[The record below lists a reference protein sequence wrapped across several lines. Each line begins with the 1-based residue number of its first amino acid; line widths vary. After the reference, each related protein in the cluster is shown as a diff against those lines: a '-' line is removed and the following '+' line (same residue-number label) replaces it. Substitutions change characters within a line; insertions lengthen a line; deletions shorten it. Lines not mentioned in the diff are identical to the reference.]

1 MLGSAKRDIFNLG
14 DPLMTAALHF
24 FVAQLETKR
33 GLFDAAWHHIR
44 AGRSVLGGQENLWL
58 EGMAAIDASCV
69 CYLTSNFD
77 DALSEARAALEKAQ
91 SSGHALTRRASLA
104 NLGHLYL
111 ALGDYRS
118 AEQCLR
124 DSLKMSS
131 QGSASETAILDGLAQ
146 IRLVNHELGECHVLL
161 DSITSGPEKPGH
173 QGLYDWLWSSVT
185 RTHLL
190 LREQRGGEAWTA
202 AGRAL
207 SLISDESDRT
217 LSAQLRLLKAEAA
230 AMLGKLDEAA
240 ALIYRASSGHD
251 EPSVELLAE
260 IARATG
266 VAVARSGDPSAA
278 SVHFDRA
285 ARILATVGNLC
296 ARSLVLQSWTDAI
309 GRPLPAGPAQTAVAG
324 PDAGAGGP
332 GAVPGHAE
340 MTSAP
345 ELVPVAGSAA
355 VVEGAA
361 ALLDFA
367 GYPELLGYELL
378 ALMRETGCA
387 AETVL
392 VAGAP
397 ARREVLA
404 HSGCEPER
412 AAALAAA
419 RRAPFR
425 LALGT
430 WHSRSIDLVA
440 TPATSVA
447 SRATLIAIEKIVRSA
462 LWMHKARRD
471 ERERAALWPID
482 AAGEDGQGVFAGEG
496 MSAVLADARRIA
508 PTNIPVLVT
517 GETGTGKEVVARL
530 IHRASTRADKPFV
543 PVNCVA
549 VPRDILD
556 SQLFGYRRGAFTGAT
571 ADSPGII
578 RAAAGGSLFLDEIGE
593 IGPDVQP
600 KLLRF
605 LESGEI
611 HPLGEPRPTRAD
623 VRIIASTNANL
634 ERLVAEG
641 RFREDLFYRL
651 NVVRLRLPPLRER
664 REEIPSFVEHFLRL
678 YGEEFHKGHLRV
690 ADETMEYL
698 LLYGW
703 PGNVRELANEMR
715 RLVAMAEAGA
725 VLMPEHLR
733 GEITAGRRTIPVA
746 ERRPASTEVVVRLDQ
761 PLSATFEHVER
772 AAISYALKM
781 SGGRLDRAARML
793 RVSRKGLYLKR
804 QRLARHDAPSS

>member
-1 MLGSAKRDIFNLG
+1 
-14 DPLMTAALHF
+14 
-24 FVAQLETKR
+24 
-33 GLFDAAWHHIR
+33 
-44 AGRSVLGGQENLWL
+44 
-58 EGMAAIDASCV
+58 
-69 CYLTSNFD
+69 
-77 DALSEARAALEKAQ
+77 
-91 SSGHALTRRASLA
+91 
-104 NLGHLYL
+104 
-111 ALGDYRS
+111 
-118 AEQCLR
+118 
-124 DSLKMSS
+124 MST

-146 IRLVNHELGECHVLL
+146 IRLVSGELGECRVLL
-161 DSITSGPEKPGH
+161 DSITSGPEAPGH
-173 QGLYDWLWSSVT
+173 KGLYDWLWSSVT
-185 RTHLL
+185 RTRLL
-190 LREQRGGEAWTA
+190 LREQRGSEAWTVA
-202 AGRAL
+202 TSAL
-207 SLISDESDRT
+207 SLVSHESDPT
-217 LSAQLRLLKAEAA
+217 LCSQLRLLKAEAA
-230 AMLGKLDEAA
+230 AMLGKLDQAA

-260 IARATG
+260 IARVTG
-266 VAVARSGDPSAA
+266 VAVARSGDPGAA

-296 ARSLVLQSWTDAI
+296 ARSLVLQSWTGAT
-309 GRPLPAGPAQTAVAG
+309 GRPLPAGPVQAALPGSDKAAAG
-324 PDAGAGGP
+324 PDAVPAPTGITSTP
-332 GAVPGHAE
+332 G
-340 MTSAP
+340 
-345 ELVPVAGSAA
+345 PVAASSTG
-355 VVEGAA
+355 VVERAA

-367 GYPELLGYELL
+367 GYPELLGHELL
-378 ALMRETGCA
+378 ALISEAGCA
-387 AETVL
+387 TEAVL
-392 VAGAP
+392 VAGTP
-397 ARREVLA
+397 AGRQVLA
-404 HSGCEPER
+404 HSGCEPAR

-430 WHSRSIDLVA
+430 WHSRSIDLIA
-440 TPATSVA
+440 TPAAGVA

-482 AAGEDGQGVFAGEG
+482 AAGEDGQGVFAGQG
-496 MSAVLADARRIA
+496 MIAVLADARRIA
-508 PTNIPVLVT
+508 PTNLPVLIT

-530 IHRASTRADKPFV
+530 IHRVSTRADRPFV

-556 SQLFGYRRGAFTGAT
+556 SQLFGYRRGAFTGAVT
-571 ADSPGII
+571 DSPGII

-611 HPLGEPRPTRAD
+611 HPLGEPRPTHVE
-623 VRIIASTNANL
+623 VRVIASTNANL

-641 RFREDLFYRL
+641 RFREDLYYRL

-678 YGEEFHKGHLRV
+678 YGEELHKGQLRV
-690 ADETMEYL
+690 ADETLEYL

-703 PGNVRELANEMR
+703 PGNVRELANEVR

-725 VLMPEHLR
+725 VLMPEHLK
-733 GEITAGRRTIPVA
+733 GEITAGRRTVPLA
-746 ERRPASTEVVVRLDQ
+746 ERQPASTELVVRLDQ
-761 PLSATFEHVER
+761 PLAAIFEHAER
-772 AAISYALKM
+772 AAIDYALKM
-781 SGGRLDRAARML
+781 SGGRLDQAARML

-804 QRLARHDAPSS
+804 QRLARHDTPSS